1 MELGK
6 VQSKPQLV
14 QDSTL
19 DNMDSYHLSMKL
31 TFEACK
37 YMKMKAHR
45 NHYRVIGE
53 NHANTMATYD
63 GVEWP
68 WFSSKN
74 KEQMKGLHLGSF
86 NTWEYS
92 KI

>member
-1 MELGK
+1 
-6 VQSKPQLV
+6 
-14 QDSTL
+14 
-19 DNMDSYHLSMKL
+19 MKL

-68 WFSSKN
+68 
-74 KEQMKGLHLGSF
+74 
-86 NTWEYS
+86 
-92 KI
+92 